1 MRRGQMPRL
10 ACAAVVVTLAGV
22 IASASLARAHPLDPA
37 LLQVRETA
45 PGVLDVAWKT
55 SKSAAGSLDP
65 ELPERCHGRGS
76 RVAHGDERSVTWR
89 WSVECGAE
97 SLVGARFAVRG
108 LDARNGEALLRV
120 ELLDGRLV
128 QTVLR
133 PHDAELT
140 VPARAGVLD
149 VMQSYG
155 ALGVEHIL
163 GGFDHLLFVLGL
175 VLLIG
180 GRRAILSTLTAFTA
194 GHSVTLALAALGLV
208 DAPTRMIE
216 VMIAASIVVLAVE
229 LTAAHSAPSLLRRRP
244 WLVAFGFGLLHGFGF
259 AGALAEI
266 GLPHGDIPPAL
277 FAFNAGIELGQIA
290 FATAMLL
297 VLAALPRRW
306 HGPGRLAAAYAI
318 GGLAM
323 LWVFERALPMVLAAP
338 DPGSFG

>member
-1 MRRGQMPRL
+1 MRPGEARRL
-10 ACAAVVVTLAGV
+10 ARAAVV
-22 IASASLARAHPLDPA
+22 IALGSVVVSASVAVAHPLDPA

-45 PGVLDVAWKT
+45 PGLLDVAWKT
-55 SKSAAGSLDP
+55 SRIVAGSLDP
-65 ELPERCHGRGS
+65 ELPERCHQRGS
-76 RVAHGDERSVTWR
+76 RTAHGDERSVTWR
-89 WSVECGAE
+89 WRVECGGE

-108 LDARNGEALLRV
+108 LDAGNGEALLRL

-133 PHDAELT
+133 PRESELT
-140 VPARAGVLD
+140 VPARADALD
-149 VMQSYG
+149 VMRSYG
-155 ALGVEHIL
+155 VLGVEHIL

-194 GHSVTLALAALGLV
+194 GHSVTLALAALGMV
-208 DAPTRMIE
+208 DVPTRMIE
-216 VMIAASIVVLAVE
+216 VMIAASIVVVAVE
-229 LTAAHSAPSLLRRRP
+229 LADARRASPSSLLRRRP

-277 FAFNAGIELGQIA
+277 LAFNVGIELGQIA

-306 HGPGRLAAAYAI
+306 HDASRLAAAYAI

-323 LWVFERALPMVLAAP
+323 LWVFERALPLVV
-338 DPGSFG
+338 GSA